1 MADKAPD
8 QEAPPASKTP
18 PADQVAAESTPPEAT
33 PAEPTPPES
42 APEDPQGDQPK
53 SLEEA
58 IKAVLPEEDG
68 DPEDPEKDGG
78 DPSKETAPADKADP
92 AQDGS
97 DADTKPKDKPSDD
110 ELTAEDKDLKP
121 NAQKRIGQLL
131 HERKDLRAEVVDL
144 KANAEA
150 ATPLARDMTAIR
162 TFMAENDM
170 STDQATQL
178 FDFGAKYRRGDWAG
192 VLAVI
197 QPIMDQALLA
207 TGRVLSEDLQAMVTD
222 GRISEED
229 AKAIS
234 LSRGKLATDAAA
246 HKADADRATATL
258 EGNTART
265 TEVLNGQI
273 KNAMNNWV
281 AQRQATDPDFDRKSS
296 LIMDLA
302 KAHAKDKGHP
312 QSAEDAVAVMDA
324 IYTRVTGL
332 TAAPKDPPK
341 PTAQTPD
348 GLSGNAPSTA
358 KPPANLKEAIF
369 AA

>member
-1 MADKAPD
+1 MAEKALD
-8 QEAPPASKTP
+8 QESSPGSEAP
-18 PADQVAAESTPPEAT
+18 PADQVAAEQTPI
-33 PAEPTPPES
+33 EPTSPDS

-53 SLEEA
+53 SLGEA
-58 IKAVLPEEDG
+58 IQAVLPEEGEGTEDPPGDG
-68 DPEDPEKDGG
+68 D

-92 AQDGS
+92 AQDGP
-97 DADTKPKDKPSDD
+97 DADTKPKDEPSED
-110 ELTAEDKDLKP
+110 ELTAEDKALKP

-131 HERKDLRAEVVDL
+131 HERKDLRVEVADL

-150 ATPLARDMTAIR
+150 ATPLARDMTQIR
-162 TFMAENDM
+162 TFMADNDL
-170 STDQATQL
+170 STDHATQL

-197 QPIMDQALLA
+197 QPIMDEALRA
-207 TGRVLSEDLQAMVTD
+207 TGQVLSEDLQAMVTD

-234 LSRGKLATDAAA
+234 LSRGKLSTESAAHQADAA
-246 HKADADRATATL
+246 RATATL

-273 KNAMNNWV
+273 KTAMNNWV
-281 AQRQATDPDFDRKSS
+281 AQRQATDSDFDRKSS

-302 KAHAKDKGHP
+302 KAHAKDQGRP

-332 TAAPKDPPK
+332 AAAPKDPPK
-341 PTAQTPD
+341 PTALTPD
-348 GLSGNAPSTA
+348 GLSGNAPTTA
-358 KPPANLKEAIF
+358 KPPTSIKEAIF